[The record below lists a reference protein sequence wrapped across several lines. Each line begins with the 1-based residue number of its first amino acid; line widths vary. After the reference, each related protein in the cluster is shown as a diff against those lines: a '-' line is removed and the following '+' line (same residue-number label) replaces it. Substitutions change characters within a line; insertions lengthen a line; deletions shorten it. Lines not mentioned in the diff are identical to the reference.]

1 MSANQTSLNAC
12 SKAQSPLQSCR
23 PLRLGVK
30 PPTSGAPW
38 ASARRCCAA
47 VLASGALLA
56 GLSLALRPTSAGA
69 TPADATPAAPATTLT
84 APDAT
89 LAAPATSLAAPAT
102 PGSATRDPVSCQTVR
117 FSDVGWTD
125 VTATTALVTQLLR
138 SIGYSPTVTVLSV
151 PVTFASIQNN
161 DIDVFLGNW
170 MPAQEGD
177 RGRYVADG
185 SVVVIGANLT
195 GAKYT
200 LAVPAYTFAAGL
212 QDFKDIQRF
221 GPALNDSIYGIEPG
235 NDGNRHVLEM
245 LKQNQFGL
253 GGFRLIES
261 SEQGMLAQVERAYR
275 DKKPI
280 VFLAW
285 EPHPMNMRF
294 DLKYLAGGDEVFGP
308 NFGGATIYTVTRKG
322 YSAECPNMGRLL
334 ANLKFTLRGES
345 EMMAAIL
352 DRHEP
357 PDLAATEWLK
367 ANPTATEAW
376 LAGVLTFDGRPAAT
390 ALAHAAP
397 PPRPG
402 GFEQWIVSHKIPIGD
417 AMAVAIDFI
426 KAHGTFLFNGIS
438 IVIRGMVDGV
448 TTLLR
453 ALPAPLLIVAVAVLA
468 WLLRRSLSLAAFVA
482 LALLFILNQGYWL
495 ATLET
500 LSLVMVA
507 TLASTAIGVPMGIAA
522 AHRPRLFAALRPV
535 LDLMQTLPTFV
546 YLIPTLVLFGL
557 GVVPGL
563 ISTVIFALPA
573 PIRLTHLGISSVP
586 KPLIEAGEAFG
597 ATPMQLLWKVE
608 LPSAASTIVAGIT
621 QCIMLSLSMVVIAAL
636 VGAGGLG
643 VPVVRALNS
652 VQVGMGFEA
661 GFTIVLLAIILD
673 RISRPKE
680 RGASR

>member
-1 MSANQTSLNAC
+1 MVSVNQNSLNTGSALD
-12 SKAQSPLQSCR
+12 SPPQSCR
-23 PLRLGVK
+23 P
-30 PPTSGAPW
+30 
-38 ASARRCCAA
+38 ARRRVKLAA
-47 VLASGALLA
+47 ALSGCLLMTVMSRPFAAADAPKDAAAPLA
-56 GLSLALRPTSAGA
+56 GK
-69 TPADATPAAPATTLT
+69 
-84 APDAT
+84 
-89 LAAPATSLAAPAT
+89 
-102 PGSATRDPVSCQTVR
+102 RDPIGCQTVR

-125 VTATTALVTQLLR
+125 VTATTALVAQLLR

-151 PVTFASIQNN
+151 PVTFASVQNK

-170 MPAQEGD
+170 MPAQEAD
-177 RGRYVADG
+177 RSRYVEDG

-200 LAVPAYTFAAGL
+200 LAVPAYTYAAGL
-212 QDFKDIQRF
+212 RDFKDIQHF
-221 GPALNDSIYGIEPG
+221 ASDLNDSIYGIEPG

-245 LKQNQFGL
+245 LKKNQFGL
-253 GGFRLIES
+253 GGFKLVES

-275 DKKPI
+275 DKKPV

-294 DLKYLAGGDEVFGP
+294 ELKYLAGGDEVFGP
-308 NFGGATIYTVTRKG
+308 NYGGATIYTVTRRG
-322 YSAECPNMGRLL
+322 YSAECPNIGRLL
-334 ANLKFTLRGES
+334 ANLKFTLRGEN

-352 DRHEP
+352 DRHEA
-357 PDLAATEWLK
+357 PDIAATEWLK
-367 ANPTATEAW
+367 ANSTATKAW
-376 LAGVLTFDGRPAAT
+376 LEGVLTFAGRPALN
-390 ALAHAAP
+390 ALAQAAP

-402 GFEQWIVSHKIPIGD
+402 GFEQWIISHKIPVGD
-417 AMAVAIDFI
+417 AMAVAIDYV
-426 KAHGTFLFNGIS
+426 KAHGTFLFDGIS
-438 IVIRGMVDGV
+438 IVIRGLVDGV

-453 ALPAPLLIVAVAVLA
+453 ALPAPLLIVAVAALA
-468 WLLRRSLSLAAFVA
+468 WVLRRSLPLAAFVA

-507 TLASTAIGVPMGIAA
+507 TLASTAIGVPLGIAA